1 MTSSTNLFTN
11 LPTYL
16 PTYIAVASMK
26 SENNQTVTEPPN
38 EFIIG
43 SEGSPQQ
50 AKQSKAAYK
59 AMLDEDARNFVGTG
73 KKTKGLKGGGERV
86 LQESM
91 SRMINYSGL
100 TGLNI
105 GGGNDLPQAERM
117 RQREKYK
124 AELDEQAQYA
134 DYMKRVERE
143 ATKHHFSGKAPY
155 EQG

>member
-1 MTSSTNLFTN
+1 MKFESDKS
-11 LPTYL
+11 
-16 PTYIAVASMK
+16 IA
-26 SENNQTVTEPPN
+26 EPAG
-38 EFIIG
+38 EFFIG
-43 SEGSPQQ
+43 SEGSPEQ
-50 AKQSKAAYK
+50 ARQNKAAYK
-59 AMLDEDARNFVGTG
+59 AMLDEDARCLCADERS
-73 KKTKGLKGGGERV
+73 KRIRGGGERV

-105 GGGNDLPQAERM
+105 GGRNDMPQAEKM

-134 DYMKRVERE
+134 EYMKRVERE

-155 EQG
+155 EQN